1 MRPITILV
9 LACAVAACGPLRAD
23 RGARTPA
30 PAEASR
36 PPADRFAELT
46 RGATVYEGLFT
57 LYAKDDKLY
66 MAVPVSRLGQELLLE
81 YKVAQGVG
89 AGGIYGGTMLTHQGN
104 VVALERHGDRVYLL
118 HRPQRFRAQEGT
130 AAARAVDLSF
140 SPSVL
145 ESAKIEATKGDSLLL
160 INIYDWVISD
170 LSGVS
175 ERLRAVASGGQG
187 QPGQVSFDKP
197 RSYLES
203 VKAFPHNVNFR
214 AKLTYRP
221 SRPVSAPA
229 VPDGRY
235 VSLSV
240 HYTLAE
246 LPAEPMKPRLAD
258 ERMGYFLTV
267 LKDFTRDDST
277 HFVRY
282 VNRWRLERGEP
293 AGNGLYYP
301 KKPIIYYIDHTVPE
315 AYRQYFKE
323 GVEAWNK
330 AFEKAGWKD
339 AIRAEMLPEGADPE
353 DIRYATMRWNTSDQ
367 AGYSAIGPS
376 LIDPRTGEILDADM
390 LFEANM
396 VLGFRNAWRN
406 LVDPQVAFELA
417 LGVYGEGDEGESA
430 YETHAFFA
438 EMLSAQGS
446 LLRMHLAERGE
457 IGPGD
462 PVPME
467 YIGEALRWV
476 VMHEVGH
483 TLGLRHNF
491 RSSSDTPLEK
501 LHDREWARTRG
512 LVSSVM
518 DYHAP
523 NVAPRGQPQGYFY
536 APVVGTADE
545 WKIAF
550 GYTAD
555 DARAAELA
563 RLAGQEGHAYGTDE
577 DSRGAGALDP
587 LVNVYDLSADPLGW
601 GKQRTAIIREL
612 WRELPRH
619 VLTDNSRYADLT
631 SAFQTLLGQYSQAL
645 APAVKYIGGQYVYRT
660 HVGDPGD
667 RGPFVPVSRADQR
680 AALEFLTESAFSE
693 SAFAVPPEVLSRF
706 GPNRWNHWG
715 MSNTFNGRIDYPLHE
730 QVLGLQ
736 SSLLEQLTNP
746 YRLARIR
753 DAELKFGSENVLTIP
768 ELMLELTRAIWS
780 EVWGPS
786 VRNIPAMRRD
796 LQRAYLDRMTE
807 IVATRQDR
815 MPADA
820 RALARVRLADL
831 DRRIAQRLSAG
842 ASLDAY
848 TQAHLQEARARI
860 AKALEAGLEVELRR

>member
-9 LACAVAACGPLRAD
+9 LACAVIACSPLRAD
-23 RGARTPA
+23 RGAQAPPPA
-30 PAEASR
+30 GSAR
-36 PPADRFAELT
+36 PPADRFAELI
-46 RGATVYEGLFT
+46 RGAEAYEGLFD

-81 YKVAQGVG
+81 YKVARGVG
-89 AGGIYGGTMLTHQGN
+89 AAGVYGGTMLTHQGN

-118 HRPQRFRAQEGT
+118 HRPQRFRADEGT

-140 SPSVL
+140 SSSVL

-160 INIYDWVISD
+160 INVYDWIVSD

-175 ERLRAVASGGQG
+175 QRVRSVASTGPG
-187 QPGQVSFDKP
+187 QPGQATFDKP

-214 AKLTYRP
+214 AKLTFRP
-221 SRPVSAPA
+221 GRPVSVPA

-258 ERMGYFLTV
+258 DRMGYFLTV
-267 LKDFTRDDST
+267 LKDFSQDDST

-293 AGNGLYYP
+293 AGGGLYYP
-301 KKPIIYYIDHTVPE
+301 KKPIVYYIDHTVPE
-315 AYRQYFKE
+315 AYRPYFKE

-339 AIRAEMLPEGADPE
+339 AIRAEMLPDGADPE
-353 DIRYATMRWNTSDQ
+353 DIRYPTMRWNTSDQ

-390 LFEANM
+390 LYEANM

-417 LGVYGEGDEGESA
+417 LGVYESGDEGESA
-430 YETHAFFA
+430 YESHAYFA

-446 LLRMHLAERGE
+446 LLRTHLAERGE

-467 YIGEALRWV
+467 YVGEALRWV

-491 RSSSDTPLEK
+491 RSSSDTPVEK

-523 NVAPRGQPQGYFY
+523 NVAPRGQAQGYFY
-536 APVVGTADE
+536 SPVVGTADE

-555 DARAAELA
+555 DGRAAELA
-563 RLAGQEGHAYGTDE
+563 RQAAQDGHAYGTDE

-587 LVNVYDLSADPLGW
+587 TVNVYDLSADPLEW
-601 GKQRTAIIREL
+601 GKQRAAIISGL

-619 VLTDNSRYADLT
+619 VLADNSRYADLT
-631 SAFQTLLGQYSQAL
+631 SAFQSLLGQYSQAL
-645 APAVKYIGGQYVYRT
+645 APAVKYVGGQYVYRT
-660 HVGDPGD
+660 RVGDPGD
-667 RGPFVPVSRADQR
+667 RGPFVPVPRADQR
-680 AALEFLTESAFSE
+680 AALEFLTERAFSE
-693 SAFAVPPEVLSRF
+693 EAFAVPRDVLARL

-715 MSNTFNGRIDYPLHE
+715 MSNTYNGRIDYPMHE

-736 SSLLEQLTNP
+736 TSLLAQLTNP

-753 DAELKFGSENVLTIP
+753 DAELKFGADNVLTIP

-786 VRNIPAMRRD
+786 VRNVPAMRRD
-796 LQRAYLDRMTE
+796 LQRAHLDRMTE

-820 RALARVRLADL
+820 RALARMRLADL
-831 DRRIAQRLSAG
+831 DRRIAQRLAAG

>member
-1 MRPITILV
+1 
-9 LACAVAACGPLRAD
+9 
-23 RGARTPA
+23 
-30 PAEASR
+30 
-36 PPADRFAELT
+36 
-46 RGATVYEGLFT
+46 
-57 LYAKDDKLY
+57 
-66 MAVPVSRLGQELLLE
+66 
-81 YKVAQGVG
+81 
-89 AGGIYGGTMLTHQGN
+89 
-104 VVALERHGDRVYLL
+104 L
-118 HRPQRFRAQEGT
+118 HYP
-130 AAARAVDLSF
+130 
-140 SPSVL
+140 
-145 ESAKIEATKGDSLLL
+145 
-160 INIYDWVISD
+160 
-170 LSGVS
+170 
-175 ERLRAVASGGQG
+175 
-187 QPGQVSFDKP
+187 
-197 RSYLES
+197 
-203 VKAFPHNVNFR
+203 
-214 AKLTYRP
+214 
-221 SRPVSAPA
+221 
-229 VPDGRY
+229 
-235 VSLSV
+235 
-240 HYTLAE
+240 LAE
-246 LPAEPMKPRLAD
+246 LRAGPMKPRLAD

-353 DIRYATMRWNTSDQ
+353 DIRYATMRWNPSAR

-376 LIDPRTGEILDADM
+376 LLEPRTGEILDADM

-396 VLGFRNAWRN
+396 VLGFWNAWRN

-563 RLAGQEGHAYGTDE
+563 RLAGQEGHAYGTD
-577 DSRGAGALDP
+577 
-587 LVNVYDLSADPLGW
+587 
-601 GKQRTAIIREL
+601 
-612 WRELPRH
+612 
-619 VLTDNSRYADLT
+619 
-631 SAFQTLLGQYSQAL
+631 
-645 APAVKYIGGQYVYRT
+645 
-660 HVGDPGD
+660 
-667 RGPFVPVSRADQR
+667 
-680 AALEFLTESAFSE
+680 
-693 SAFAVPPEVLSRF
+693 
-706 GPNRWNHWG
+706 
-715 MSNTFNGRIDYPLHE
+715 
-730 QVLGLQ
+730 
-736 SSLLEQLTNP
+736 
-746 YRLARIR
+746 
-753 DAELKFGSENVLTIP
+753 
-768 ELMLELTRAIWS
+768 
-780 EVWGPS
+780 
-786 VRNIPAMRRD
+786 
-796 LQRAYLDRMTE
+796 
-807 IVATRQDR
+807 
-815 MPADA
+815 
-820 RALARVRLADL
+820 
-831 DRRIAQRLSAG
+831 
-842 ASLDAY
+842 
-848 TQAHLQEARARI
+848 
-860 AKALEAGLEVELRR
+860 